1 MAMLDRFQTEFAP
14 RKEATDVAVGEENVK
29 PNPQQ
34 LSLFRRQP
42 LPSQPFALEPSP
54 DAIRLC
60 TSCGRQLAINAVAPE
75 DDDEI
80 LDRVQFGE
88 LPPGVCPAC
97 MGPSPGIAIDGATII
112 HCNLCGD
119 SGKVTPEQAEKYWK
133 GVEEREGKREGN
145 GN

>member
-1 MAMLDRFQTEFAP
+1 MKKRLTLDEAGAEAMAR
-14 RKEATDVAVGEENVK
+14 
-29 PNPQQ
+29 
-34 LSLFRRQP
+34 
-42 LPSQPFALEPSP
+42 
-54 DAIRLC
+54 
-60 TSCGRQLAINAVAPE
+60 NAVAPE

-80 LDRVQFGE
+80 LDGVQFGE

-97 MGPSPGIAIDGATII
+97 MGLSPGIAIDGETIM
-112 HCNLCGD
+112 HCSLCGN